1 MQGIVDFIEELETY
15 PLARFAT
22 GILIIVAFWMLSSGI
37 AFLLVKTV
45 KIGVKD
51 PKKIKKSAF
60 YNPLKLFFKIFG
72 IYLAILFTKDIYNL
86 QESVIQI
93 VNKTFKII
101 TTIVFARGLA
111 MTFSQK
117 ATIAKKIRNRKSRKV
132 DEGML
137 NMALRVIRCIIYIGA
152 TIIIITELG
161 YNINSLLAG
170 LGVGGIIVTLA
181 AQDTAKNLLGGVM
194 LLLDKPFV
202 VGDWI
207 QMGTIEGTVEEM
219 TFRCTRVRTF
229 ENSIV
234 NVPNSII
241 SNSSVENWSR
251 MEQRRYRTRLYLD
264 INTPLEKVQTLM
276 EKIKKILLNHEQI
289 DDDTIIIGFEEI
301 IDNAIEIM
309 ISSFTESIDYK
320 MYLKERERINYKIM
334 QIVREENIKLAENAE
349 IVHIKN

>member
-1 MQGIVDFIEELETY
+1 
-15 PLARFAT
+15 
-22 GILIIVAFWMLSSGI
+22 
-37 AFLLVKTV
+37 
-45 KIGVKD
+45 
-51 PKKIKKSAF
+51 
-60 YNPLKLFFKIFG
+60 
-72 IYLAILFTKDIYNL
+72 
-86 QESVIQI
+86 
-93 VNKTFKII
+93 
-101 TTIVFARGLA
+101 